1 MGILDK
7 FTGQSDSTVESFQ
20 VDESLS
26 QGTNKATTNQKAAY
40 AAVLN
45 EGAQSTTEVYA
56 QVKQDMEID
65 GTSQLAETITQEERD
80 AALLADQRA
89 LGELI
94 ADESIDQETKQLS
107 ASAFIDSV
115 NSRYQPRDLLST
127 KAAVQDSLGENAEQ
141 ETVRVNTSS
150 IIREVNQAKKQRQ
163 AILNKE
169 VARSNPDTMDTVVDF
184 MELMVPFTESTI
196 LSNTI
201 SDYDK
206 DGTLSEKAATFG
218 DITFLTGSDKMDMV
232 KALKAMPVD
241 ERLEA
246 TQLLV
251 DAINSN
257 SDLLLPDDNDLARMD
272 MLNTFLEDGY
282 YTTEDEWIDNAISL
296 LDLTMLGGVVRPFVQ
311 TARVGRTA
319 VRTKVSPTSV
329 SQNLKD
335 TNPAKAKIL
344 HKATTEDLTDE
355 VAEGAYG
362 TSRTEAIAADLGPEV
377 GAKTVDNKVGN
388 IGSDFDEQL
397 TPDAD
402 IMDLADTDGTI
413 YFWEDEKRQ
422 ARTAAY
428 EDFRNPLGLTLR
440 SEMSQIGDAGDKTRL
455 GGIYGPLDG
464 GFATAEEAIA
474 QTSMSLRKYGI
485 DSKHIKLMVQKGD
498 VYEEVPE
505 DLVASWVSGGVKPQG
520 GFLTKVEYDYAVSPL
535 NVTEWSEANVKWNIF
550 DRIPATGVTG
560 QGSFQR
566 HLLDAHSMLHPNI
579 TFGASV
585 AVDKA
590 AGLERNLLEL
600 SKNFTDR
607 YSRLPKDKQ
616 FIIEDYIREANDK
629 GIAFDK
635 TRLISDGYSQE
646 MVDTVSSWRNYWDT
660 MYWLENRDLA
670 KTLNNRGYMSLE
682 TGDGANKI
690 FARPMSINAVSDGT
704 KVYNPITNKVE
715 FMTASE
721 ASELYAKG
729 GTVAKTRQPL
739 NIDGDVADFIRSEE
753 DGASYLR
760 GINSDDQVLNY
771 RKGYYSVNY
780 TAPKFVVERVKDK
793 TGKVLYERAVSVAGD
808 TKDAQVQAQRMAT
821 TKGKKFDQ
829 EDATADFFVRDNV
842 KSMRIDSDDYWSLQT
857 ISGRSAQRIRG
868 ERLHDAS
875 GTNLGSD
882 ASFQMGPVDSMIH
895 AARNIAR
902 RVPMRDY
909 LEATKARFISQYAD
923 VIPRD
928 KFGGPAFPRNRK
940 EIGREGRAFD
950 KQAADARTT
959 FEYIDSLE
967 GGYINGMDEAYKAS
981 LKLIS
986 NLLGKGSTK
995 TKGAASKALTKA
1007 ERAAEAAS
1015 ETRGPVGMAKNVA
1028 FQAYLASNPLR
1039 QLLIQSHQTV
1049 LLTAVNP
1056 EYMVKHASRDIG
1068 AVLGTIVLR
1077 GTGADAIKG
1086 GAKLSGRSVDEFKE
1100 IFEAWE
1106 RSGAGAAVDKQNLV
1120 RGSLSDMADS
1130 SRYGGSTT
1138 VLEKASKPLTG
1149 ALHVSRRIGF
1159 DSGEYINSLTSF
1171 LAYYDLIKKGKKGA
1185 KMTQADADL
1194 AAAKGRNVALNMNQA
1209 GEMPYNQNSLAIF
1222 FQFLQ
1227 VPHKMA
1233 TSLVF
1238 NRGLSKGEKLRVAT
1252 ANFLLFGVGGKTV
1265 YEVFDQILPE
1275 NPEVKEAAAYGLEQF
1290 MINRA
1295 LTFATGENTRI
1306 SFEGLAPTDMYG
1318 INEFLTS
1325 LWTED
1330 VGTILA
1336 SSPAGQ
1342 LFFGNNPRV
1351 TNAFKTAASYFNLRP
1366 DNGDLVEAST
1376 VFESFAKISS
1386 GYSNAGKAKLAW
1398 TYGLKRNS
1406 QGGVVDE
1413 NVSSAEAIAQA
1424 LGFTTM
1430 DESRTYLTGDI
1441 LYENSKSFED
1451 DFKLWFNETR
1461 RILVQEGLNPE
1472 DREFQLKIMNAGLN
1486 MFEDNKAR
1494 FQTLL
1499 FKNLKFG
1506 VEVGKDAKLYKGVIR
1521 AAGIMDDQELKSY
1534 IEALPWEDES
1544 KKQSALDVFNF
1555 EMREE

>member
-1 MGILDK
+1 MSILDK
-7 FTGQSDSTVESFQ
+7 FTGKSDTSVEAFQ
-20 VDESLS
+20 VEESLS

-45 EGAQSTTEVYA
+45 EGTQSPTEVYN
-56 QVKQDMEID
+56 QVQSDMSID
-65 GTSQLAETITQEERD
+65 GTSQLADTITQEEKD
-80 AALLADQRA
+80 FALLADQRA

-94 ADESIDQETKQLS
+94 ADPEISLEQKRIT
-107 ASAFIDSV
+107 ASEFIDAA

-127 KAAVQDSLGENAEQ
+127 KAVVEDSVGENAEQ
-141 ETVRVNTSS
+141 ETVRVNTSA
-150 IIREVNQAKKQRQ
+150 IIREVNQSKKQRQ
-163 AILNKE
+163 ALLNSELAKE
-169 VARSNPDTMDTVVDF
+169 SPDTMDTVVDF

-196 LSNTI
+196 LSNTLG
-201 SDYDK
+201 DYK
-206 DGTLSEKAATFG
+206 RDGTLSEKAATFG
-218 DITFLTGSDKMDMV
+218 DIVFLTGSDKMVMV

-241 ERLEA
+241 ERMAA

-282 YTTEDEWIDNAISL
+282 YTTEDEWIDNAISI
-296 LDLTMLGGVVRPFVQ
+296 LDLTMLGGVVRPFAQ
-311 TARVGRTA
+311 TARLGRTA

-335 TNPAKAKIL
+335 TNPSKARLL
-344 HKATTEDLTDE
+344 HNAVTEDVSDE

-362 TSRTEAIAADLGPEV
+362 TNRTEAIAADLGPEV
-377 GAKTVDNKVGN
+377 GAKTVENKVGN
-388 IGSDFDEQL
+388 IGSDFDGQI

-402 IMDLADTDGTI
+402 IMDLADTDGAI

-422 ARTAAY
+422 ARTVAY

-440 SEMSQIGDAGDKTRL
+440 SEMSQIGEIEDKVRL
-455 GGIYGPLDG
+455 GGVYGPLDG
-464 GFATAEEAIA
+464 GFASAEEAVA

-485 DSKHIKLMVQKGD
+485 SDKHIKLMVQKGD
-498 VYEEVPE
+498 VYEEVP
-505 DLVASWVSGGVKPQG
+505 DDIAAAWISGGAKPQG

-535 NVTEWSEANVKWNIF
+535 NVTDWAEANVKWNIF

-585 AVDKA
+585 AVDKS

-600 SKNFTDR
+600 SKAFTDR
-607 YSRLPKDKQ
+607 YSSLPRDKQ
-616 FIIEDYIREANDK
+616 FVIEDYIREANDK

-635 TRLISDGYSQE
+635 TRLMSDGYSQE
-646 MVDTVSSWRNYWDT
+646 MLDTVSSWRNYWDT

-670 KTLNNRGYMSLE
+670 KTLNNRGFRSLE

-690 FARPMSINAVSDGT
+690 FARPLAQASVSDGI
-704 KVYNPITNKVE
+704 KVYNPASNKVE
-715 FMTASE
+715 FLSASE
-721 ASELYAKG
+721 SAELYSKG

-739 NIDGDVADFIRSEE
+739 HIDGDVAEFIRSEE
-753 DGASYLR
+753 NSASYLR

-793 TGKVLYERAVSVAGD
+793 TGKVLYERAVAVAGD
-808 TKDAQVQAQRMAT
+808 TKDAQLQAKRLAT

-842 KSMRIDSDDYWSLQT
+842 KSMRMDSDDYWSLQT
-857 ISGRSAQRIRG
+857 LSGRSAQRIRG
-868 ERLHDAS
+868 ERLNDAS
-875 GTNLGSD
+875 GSNLGAA

-909 LEATKARFISQYAD
+909 LESTKLRFTAQYAD

-928 KFGGPAFPRNRK
+928 KFGEPMFPRSRK

-986 NLLGKGSTK
+986 NILGKGSLK
-995 TKGAASKALTKA
+995 TKGTTSKALSKV
-1007 ERAAEAAS
+1007 ERGAEAVS
-1015 ETRGPVGMAKNVA
+1015 EARGPVGMAKNVA

-1039 QLLIQSHQTV
+1039 QLVIQSHQTV

-1068 AVLGTIVLR
+1068 AVLGAIVLR
-1077 GTGADAIKG
+1077 GTGADAIRG

-1138 VLEKASKPLTG
+1138 VLEKAAKPLTV
-1149 ALHVSRRIGF
+1149 ALHVSRRLGF

-1171 LAYYDLIKKGKKGA
+1171 LAYYDLVKKGKRGV

-1209 GEMPYNQNSLAIF
+1209 GEMPYNQNSLAVF

-1233 TSLVF
+1233 TSIVF
-1238 NRGLSKGEKLRVAT
+1238 NRGLTKGEKFRVGA

-1265 YEVFDQILPE
+1265 YEVFDQVLPE

-1290 MINRA
+1290 LVNRMLS
-1295 LTFATGENTRI
+1295 LTTGEETRI

-1330 VGTILA
+1330 LGTILA
-1336 SSPAGQ
+1336 SSPSGQ
-1342 LFFGNNPRV
+1342 LFFGNNPRI

-1366 DNGDLVEAST
+1366 DSGDLVEAST
-1376 VFESFAKISS
+1376 VFESFARISS
-1386 GYSNAGKAKLAW
+1386 GYSNAGKANLAW

-1424 LGFTTM
+1424 FGFTTM

-1441 LYENSKSFED
+1441 LYENSKAFEE

-1461 RILVQEGLNPE
+1461 RLLVQEGLSPE
-1472 DREFQLKIMNAGLN
+1472 DRDFQLKIMNAGLN
-1486 MFEDNKAR
+1486 MFEGNKAR
-1494 FQTLL
+1494 FQKLL

-1506 VEVGKDAKLYKGVIR
+1506 VEVGKDARLYKGVVR
-1521 AAGIMDDQELKSY
+1521 AAGIMDDQELKGY
-1534 IEALPWEDES
+1534 IEALPWEDEA

-1555 EMREE
+1555 EMRDE